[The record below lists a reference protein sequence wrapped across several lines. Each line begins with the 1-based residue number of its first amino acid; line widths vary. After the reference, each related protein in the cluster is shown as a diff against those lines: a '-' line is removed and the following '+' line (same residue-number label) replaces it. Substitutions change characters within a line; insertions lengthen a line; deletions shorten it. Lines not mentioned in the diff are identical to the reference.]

1 VPRRRRTGLVVG
13 LVLGGLAL
21 VVLVLVGAAL
31 LTANSDMA
39 SDGPDP
45 TSTSPT
51 ATTEP
56 VAIGGATTVPGAG
69 PRSSM
74 TATAAAATMRREQER
89 TTPDLAV
96 GAATCPAGPY
106 RVGHRMVC
114 LLDLEGTEVS
124 YVVEI
129 TSDTTI
135 NLTAVRTIID
145 TRKAAALIE
154 GSEPGTTA
162 DCGPPRIRQVEV
174 DATFECTTATS
185 TWDFTVQ
192 DADGQLS
199 GVRR

>member
-1 VPRRRRTGLVVG
+1 MPKRPRTGLVIG

-21 VVLVLVGAAL
+21 LAIVLVGAAL
-31 LTANSDMA
+31 LAANSYVA

-51 ATTEP
+51 ATTAP
-56 VAIGGATTVPGAG
+56 AAIGDATTVPGTG

-96 GAATCPAGPY
+96 GTTTCPAGPY

-114 LLDLEGTEVS
+114 LLELEGTEVS

-129 TSDTTI
+129 TSDTSI
-135 NLTAVRTIID
+135 NLTALRTIID

-174 DATFECTTATS
+174 GATFACTTATS

-192 DADGQLS
+192 DEDGQLS